1 MSQITSHIEIKVD
14 NCCTKAYIDCVQL
27 RGLTKIEFEQ
37 SVDDMLPKLVFTVN
51 ALDTE
56 FEIQG
61 VKYSLEDIIK
71 EKK

>member
-1 MSQITSHIEIKVD
+1 MSQITSHIEIKAD
-14 NCCTKAYIDCVQL
+14 SYCTKAYIDGVQL
-27 RGLTKIEFEQ
+27 RGLTKIEFVQ
-37 SVDDMLPKLVFTVN
+37 SVGELPKLVFTVN

-61 VKYSLEDIIK
+61 IKYSLEDIIK